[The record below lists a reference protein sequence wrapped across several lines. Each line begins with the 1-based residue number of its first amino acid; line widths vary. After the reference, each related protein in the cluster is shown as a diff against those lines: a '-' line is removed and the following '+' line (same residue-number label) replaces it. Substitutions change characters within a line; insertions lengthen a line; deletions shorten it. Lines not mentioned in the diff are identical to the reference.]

1 MSYKF
6 EEIEQKVQHYW
17 KENQHFKVEKND
29 KPKYYVLEMFPYPSG
44 NLHMGH
50 VRNYSIGDVV
60 ARYKAM
66 NGYNVLHPMGWDSF
80 GLPAENAAIQHG
92 VHPNEWTWSNIENM
106 RQQLKQLGIGYDW
119 DREVAT
125 CHADYYRW
133 TQWMFLQLFNHRLAY
148 KKKSFVNWCPS
159 CTTVLANEQ
168 VVDGRCERCKAD
180 VGKKDLSQWFFK
192 ITDYAQK
199 LLDDIEKLEGWPDKV
214 KTMQAN
220 WIGYSEG
227 AEIRFKMDGSDE
239 ILSVYTTRPDT
250 VFGVSYM
257 VMAPEHPMVPE
268 LIKGLPQEEE
278 CLKFIDKMQF
288 LNEIAR
294 TSTDTEKEGVFT
306 GRYVINPL
314 NNEKVP
320 LYLANYVL
328 MDYGTG
334 VVMAV
339 PAHDQRDFEFA
350 RKYDLPVVVVIQPE
364 GQSLNGD
371 TMTEAFPAEGVMVNS
386 GPFNEL
392 PNQEALGKMTDY
404 IEDNQ
409 FGEKKVNFRLRDWLI
424 SRQRYWGAPIPI
436 IYCDECGIVPVPE
449 EELPVRLPTDVK
461 FAGAGQSPLLT
472 SESFMS
478 AKCPTCGKM
487 GKRETDT
494 MDTFV
499 CSSWYFLRYCD
510 PCNAKAPF
518 SKEAADYWMPVDQY
532 IGGVEHAILHLLYAR
547 FLTKVLYDLG
557 YVSADEPFKNLLT
570 QGMVLKDGAKMSK
583 SLGNVVS
590 PEEIVSKYGA
600 DTARLFIL
608 FAAPPERDLEWSD
621 AGVEGSFRFL
631 NRVSRIV
638 ERFKD
643 MINDPGALD
652 QTAFTAEDKELRY
665 ILHATIKKVTEDVG
679 GRFNFNTAISAVME
693 FVNALYHYKERV
705 EEKDYNAPLL
715 KEAIEALIILL
726 APFVPHITEELWRA
740 IGRDGS
746 VHQQRWPN
754 YDASALVR
762 DEAEIVVQING
773 KVKDKMVIPTESN
786 REETEKAAMESAKIR
801 QLIEGKQ
808 VMKVIVV
815 PKKLVNIV
823 VR

>member
-386 GPFNEL
+386 GPFNGL

-570 QGMVLKDGAKMSK
+570 QGMVLKDGA
-583 SLGNVVS
+583 
-590 PEEIVSKYGA
+590 
-600 DTARLFIL
+600 
-608 FAAPPERDLEWSD
+608 
-621 AGVEGSFRFL
+621 
-631 NRVSRIV
+631 
-638 ERFKD
+638 
-643 MINDPGALD
+643 
-652 QTAFTAEDKELRY
+652 
-665 ILHATIKKVTEDVG
+665 
-679 GRFNFNTAISAVME
+679 
-693 FVNALYHYKERV
+693 
-705 EEKDYNAPLL
+705 
-715 KEAIEALIILL
+715 
-726 APFVPHITEELWRA
+726 
-740 IGRDGS
+740 
-746 VHQQRWPN
+746 
-754 YDASALVR
+754 
-762 DEAEIVVQING
+762 
-773 KVKDKMVIPTESN
+773 
-786 REETEKAAMESAKIR
+786 
-801 QLIEGKQ
+801 
-808 VMKVIVV
+808 
-815 PKKLVNIV
+815 
-823 VR
+823 